1 MLDRNL
7 VLPHLLA
14 HRAEERGDK
23 TFIDV
28 VGGGSVT
35 YAEFHEESLRWAN
48 ALLALG
54 AVPGSQVAAMLPVG
68 LDGFLAWLGI
78 SWMGARTVPIS
89 IAHRGRVL
97 RHVLANSA
105 ATHLV
110 ISQRYV
116 DRLGELT
123 GDLPGLTTV
132 IVCDSDEPEC
142 ALPVRVV
149 GRDEFLRGIEP
160 SALPGPEYR
169 DVAGIFYTSGT
180 TGPSK
185 GVLVPW
191 AHLHATASCYLDGL
205 DESDAWYSPLP
216 QSHISGT
223 APMYTMALVG
233 GRLVLREVFSTT
245 EFLDEVTK
253 YGCTAAIVMGA
264 MPQFLMS
271 QPPTPHD
278 ADSPLRHAA
287 VNPIPPDIEDF
298 KARFGVRVFTGYN
311 MTEMSAP
318 ITSPGWTVTGE
329 KYSSCGRVRPGY
341 QVRIVDE
348 HDEEL
353 PPGTVGELIV
363 RADEPWVM
371 NVGYLNMP
379 EATADAWRHGWFHTG
394 DALMCDDDGDFY
406 FVDRLKDAI
415 RRRGE
420 NISSAEVEI
429 EVSAFPAVAECAAV
443 AAPSEWG
450 EDEVKVF
457 VIAKPDTNLD
467 PVELIEFLRPRMAH
481 YMIPRFVEIVD
492 ELPRT
497 NTFKVMKHE
506 LRDRGNSDATWDRE
520 AAGIVVKREA

>member
-1 MLDRNL
+1 
-7 VLPHLLA
+7 
-14 HRAEERGDK
+14 
-23 TFIDV
+23 
-28 VGGGSVT
+28 
-35 YAEFHEESLRWAN
+35 
-48 ALLALG
+48 
-54 AVPGSQVAAMLPVG
+54 
-68 LDGFLAWLGI
+68 
-78 SWMGARTVPIS
+78 VPI
-89 IAHRGRVL
+89 A
-97 RHVLANSA
+97 
-105 ATHLV
+105 
-110 ISQRYV
+110 
-116 DRLGELT
+116 
-123 GDLPGLTTV
+123 
-132 IVCDSDEPEC
+132 
-142 ALPVRVV
+142 
-149 GRDEFLRGIEP
+149 
-160 SALPGPEYR
+160 
-169 DVAGIFYTSGT
+169 
-180 TGPSK
+180 
-185 GVLVPW
+185 
-191 AHLHATASCYLDGL
+191 
-205 DESDAWYSPLP
+205 
-216 QSHISGT
+216 
-223 APMYTMALVG
+223 
-233 GRLVLREVFSTT
+233 
-245 EFLDEVTK
+245 
-253 YGCTAAIVMGA
+253 
-264 MPQFLMS
+264 
-271 QPPTPHD
+271 
-278 ADSPLRHAA
+278 
-287 VNPIPPDIEDF
+287 
-298 KARFGVRVFTGYN
+298 
-311 MTEMSAP
+311 
-318 ITSPGWTVTGE
+318 SPGWAVTGE

-348 HDEEL
+348 HDEEV

-443 AAPSEWG
+443 AVPSEWS